1 MLDKINEEVDLLQR
15 HLTVMNAVA
24 ENGPIGIM
32 KLTEVLHEPQHRVRY
47 SLRVLEQMGY
57 IQATASGAVATDKA
71 YSMLET
77 LDPALDELI
86 EKLRHLRT
94 SK

>member
-15 HLTVMNAVA
+15 HLNVMNAVA
-24 ENGPIGIM
+24 ANGPIGIM

-71 YSMLET
+71 HSMLET
-77 LDPALDELI
+77 LDLALDEVI
-86 EKLRHLRT
+86 GKLRRLHT
-94 SK
+94 AQ